1 MNNTNGNVA
10 KTKGVTVYS
19 IICLVLLYSG
29 LACSYGFWKNYV
41 NDQFGLVIPFTFL
54 FFLFLNVLFKIP
66 SLVDIILLAIGIANS
81 AKLGDLKSR
90 NKLII
95 FLITIIVSGIICVIA
110 EFLMLLNTHGSSL
123 G

>member
-1 MNNTNGNVA
+1 MNNSNGNVA

-19 IICLVLLYSG
+19 IICLVLLYGG
-29 LACSYGFWKNYV
+29 LALSYGFWKNYV
-41 NDQFGLVIPFTFL
+41 NGQFGLVIPFTFL

-95 FLITIIVSGIICVIA
+95 FLITVIVSGIICVIA

>member
-19 IICLVLLYSG
+19 VICLVLLYCG

-41 NDQFGLVIPFTFL
+41 NGQFGLVIPFTFL

-95 FLITIIVSGIICVIA
+95 FLITVIVSGIICVIA

>member
-1 MNNTNGNVA
+1 MNNSNGNVA
-10 KTKGVTVYS
+10 KTKGLTVYS
-19 IICLVLLYSG
+19 IICLVLLYGG
-29 LACSYGFWKNYV
+29 LALSYGFWKNYV
-41 NDQFGLVIPFTFL
+41 NGQFGLVIPFTFL

-66 SLVDIILLAIGIANS
+66 SLVDIILIAIGIANS

-95 FLITIIVSGIICVIA
+95 FLITVIVSGIICVIA

>member
-19 IICLVLLYSG
+19 IICLVLLYGG
-29 LACSYGFWKNYV
+29 LALSYGFWKNYV
-41 NDQFGLVIPFTFL
+41 NGQFGLVIPFTFL

-95 FLITIIVSGIICVIA
+95 FLITVIVSGIICVIA

>member
-1 MNNTNGNVA
+1 MNNLNGYVA
-10 KTKGVTVYS
+10 KTKGLTVYS
-19 IICLVLLYSG
+19 IICLVFLYGG

-41 NDQFGLVIPFTFL
+41 NGQFGLVIPFTFL

-95 FLITIIVSGIICVIA
+95 FLITVIVSGIICVIA

>member
-1 MNNTNGNVA
+1 MNNLNGNVA
-10 KTKGVTVYS
+10 KTKGLTVYS
-19 IICLVLLYSG
+19 IICLVLLYGG

-41 NDQFGLVIPFTFL
+41 NGQFGLVIPFTFL

-95 FLITIIVSGIICVIA
+95 FLITVIISDIICVIA

>member
-19 IICLVLLYSG
+19 IICLVLLYGG
-29 LACSYGFWKNYV
+29 LALSYGFWKNYV
-41 NDQFGLVIPFTFL
+41 NGQFGLVIPFTFL

-81 AKLGDLKSR
+81 TKLGDLKSR

-95 FLITIIVSGIICVIA
+95 FLITVIVSGIICVIA